1 MAAVGIRIGS
11 VDEGSPAREL
21 AGVARRLRSGRAGIA
36 GGPARPHAR
45 WPTREGAAGMRAL
58 AAMAA
63 VGIELGSTVEGN
75 LSKHAFK
82 SSVAESHEMHRGA
95 EIPAVTGAI

>member
-1 MAAVGIRIGS
+1 
-11 VDEGSPAREL
+11 
-21 AGVARRLRSGRAGIA
+21 
-36 GGPARPHAR
+36 
-45 WPTREGAAGMRAL
+45 MRAL